1 MDRRDQSQSTAGAS
15 AGASGLVL
23 TNGSNAGFVFCVGIL
38 VPDQMV
44 EEMVEFHWIRVCV
57 RVRVCVCVCVCVFDF
72 ICALTLFQ
80 FHG

>member
-23 TNGSNAGFVFCVGIL
+23 TNGSNAGFVFRVGIL

-44 EEMVEFHWIRVCV
+44 EEMVEFHWIRAVSYTH
-57 RVRVCVCVCVCVFDF
+57 
-72 ICALTLFQ
+72 LTLPTKVVV
-80 FHG
+80 